1 MPSLSRRALFLLVL
15 LFMAAYALRMVQLEG
30 QSLWWDEGISLHLA
44 TSGLAEIARDR
55 LDNIHPPLYFVALKG
70 WLNLVGVSAFTGRY
84 LSVLGALL
92 QVPFVFA
99 FSRAVMR
106 GEPHRVV
113 AVAPWLAAALAF
125 ISPLSVIYG
134 QEIRVYAFLPLIFLG
149 LLWLGERI
157 ITRGAVDIRHLVLLG
172 GVAWLGLHL
181 HYIAAF
187 GIAYVALWG
196 IIVFARRGRTD
207 QVWRWLLMFGVV
219 GLVSLPWFVAVL
231 ANWTAVQAEASAGTF
246 ATEPVPL
253 PFLFAQVWAFQLTG
267 LAGALGTPLVRV
279 FAALAFG
286 ALVILIA
293 LRAARWDPPALSPLG
308 LFGSDLWA
316 LRLRLLAHWAIPLVL
331 ALVVWSLRSFS
342 HPRYVTMYTL
352 AFLPPAAVLIWPA
365 RRWLTQTIAAL
376 FLALLVFLS
385 LWGLGRYF
393 FYTGAAKP
401 DIRGVAQYLEN
412 VAGPGDVVLIPDTD
426 WSLPFEYSGSA
437 EVVMATLGQDPRR
450 LPEPLEMALS
460 CEPDGTEDGRCTMPR
475 DVYMLDYVRG
485 TRDWQYRV
493 PFELERRGWLADTVV
508 FDDLV
513 LRHYVVDRPAQALP
527 ACPTPGSE
535 PVTFGPVELGSSWVE
550 AGADANTAVTV
561 ALCWQTLATADR
573 EYAAAVTLT
582 DPLTGEQVGQ
592 ATIPLRDAGGRPA
605 MAWTAGTPVVTY
617 HVIPLQPGT
626 PPFDYAITT
635 SLFYPTADGITPIDI
650 VGPAGQTAGRSAA
663 LAEMALGPPVAGIDN
678 PYQLDEPPR
687 FPTPRP
693 VSSGVSLAGVVV
705 GGGQYRPGQTVRV
718 SLLWQ
723 RDAGLLGDFHPEV
736 RLMQDG
742 RLLAANND
750 GPAGGRYLP
759 NEWRS
764 GELVREVR
772 DLRLPADS
780 EGSVDVVLHSGAARV
795 SLGTIEVTGE
805 GVLMT
810 PPAVAQTAKVDFAD
824 VAQLIGFT
832 VATTDSTTAETLP
845 VELVWRS
852 LTDGAATDYVVF
864 VHVIDADGRLI
875 GQHDGQPAGGT
886 RPMSD
891 WLAGEYIVDGH
902 PVVFSDTAYTG
913 PAQIRVGLYD
923 PLSGTRL
930 LTADGSDATTL
941 PIILQIQPGP

>member
-1 MPSLSRRALFLLVL
+1 MPSLSRRALFFLVL
-15 LFMAAYALRMVQLEG
+15 LFLAAYALRMVRLDG

-44 TSGLAEIARDR
+44 TSSLAEIARDR

-92 QVPFVFA
+92 QVPLVFA
-99 FSRAVMR
+99 FSRAVTREGRR
-106 GEPHRVV
+106 GVV
-113 AVAPWLAAALAF
+113 AVVPWLAAALAL

-157 ITRGAVDIRHLVLLG
+157 ITRGAMDARHLALLG
-172 GVAWLGLHL
+172 AVAWLGLHL

-196 IIVFARRGRTD
+196 VIVFVRRGRTA
-207 QVWRWLLMFGVV
+207 QLWRWLLTFGVV
-219 GLVSLPWFVAVL
+219 GLASLPWFAAVL
-231 ANWTAVQAEASAGTF
+231 ANWAAVQAEASAGTF

-279 FAALAFG
+279 LAGVAFG
-286 ALVILIA
+286 ALVLLVA
-293 LRAARWDPPALSPLG
+293 LRAARWDRRASDPIGSPAA
-308 LFGSDLWA
+308 DLWA
-316 LRLRLLAHWAIPLVL
+316 VRLRLLAHWAIPLVL

-342 HPRYVTMYTL
+342 HPRYVTMYTI
-352 AFLPPAAVLIWPA
+352 AFLPMAAVLIWPA
-365 RRWLTQTIAAL
+365 RRWLTQTVAAL
-376 FLALLVFLS
+376 LLALLLFLS

-393 FYTGAAKP
+393 FYPGAAKP
-401 DIRGVAQYLEN
+401 DIRGVARYLETA
-412 VAGPGDVVLIPDTD
+412 AGPGDVVLIPDTD

-437 EVVMATLGQDPRR
+437 EVVMATLGEDPRR
-450 LPEPLEMALS
+450 LPEPLEAALH
-460 CEPDGTEDGRCTMPR
+460 CEPGGTESGRCTTPR
-475 DVYMLDYVRG
+475 DVYLLDYVHG
-485 TRDWQYRV
+485 TRDWQSRV
-493 PFELERRGWLADTVV
+493 PFELERRGRLADSVA

-513 LRHYVVDRPAQALP
+513 LRHYVLDRPAQALP
-527 ACPTPGSE
+527 ACPTAGPE
-535 PVTFGPVELGSSWVE
+535 PVAFGPIVLGGAWVE

-561 ALCWQTLATADR
+561 ALCWQTDATADK
-573 EYAAAVTLT
+573 EYAAAITLT

-592 ATIPLRDAGGRPA
+592 ATLPLRDAGGRPA
-605 MAWTAGTPVVTY
+605 MGWTPDTPVLTY

-626 PPFDYAITT
+626 PPLDYVVTT
-635 SLFYPTADGITPIDI
+635 SLFYPTDDGIMPVDI
-650 VGPAGQTAGRSAA
+650 IGPAGQTAGRAAA
-663 LAEMALGPPVAGIDN
+663 LGETTLAPPVVGLDN

-687 FPTPRP
+687 FPTPQP

-705 GGGQYRPGQTVRV
+705 GGGRYRPGQSVRV

-723 RDAGLLGDFHPEV
+723 RDAGPLGDFNPEV
-736 RLMQDG
+736 RLEQDG
-742 RLLAANND
+742 RLLVANDD
-750 GPAGGRYLP
+750 GPVQGRYLADK
-759 NEWRS
+759 WRP
-764 GELVREVR
+764 GEMVREVR
-772 DLRLPADS
+772 DLRLPAES
-780 EGSVDVVLHSGAARV
+780 EGVVEVVLQSGAVRV
-795 SLGTIEVTGE
+795 PLGVIDVAGE

-810 PPAVAQTAKVDFAD
+810 PPAVAQTAE
-824 VAQLIGFT
+824 VAFGEVAELIGFT
-832 VATTDSTTAETLP
+832 VAATDITTAETLP

-852 LTDGAATDYVVF
+852 LTDGAATDYAVF
-864 VHVIDADGRLI
+864 VHVVDADGRLI
-875 GQHDGQPAGGT
+875 GQHDGQPADGT

-902 PVVFSDTAYTG
+902 PVVFSDTGYAG

-930 LTADGSDATTL
+930 QTADGSDAFTL
-941 PIILQIQPGP
+941 PITLQIQPRP

>member
-15 LFMAAYALRMVQLEG
+15 LLLAAYALRMARLDG

-44 TSGLAEIARDR
+44 TSSLAEIARDR

-92 QVPFVFA
+92 QVPLVFA
-99 FSRAVMR
+99 FSRAAMR
-106 GEPHRVV
+106 GQRRGVV
-113 AVAPWLAAALAF
+113 AVVPWLGAVLAL

-157 ITRGAVDIRHLVLLG
+157 ITHGGMDARRLALLG
-172 GVAWLGLHL
+172 AVAWLGLHL

-187 GIAYVALWG
+187 GIAYVVLWG
-196 IIVFARRGRTD
+196 VVVFVRRGRTD
-207 QVWRWLLMFGVV
+207 QLWRWLLTFVVV
-219 GLVSLPWFVAVL
+219 GLASLPWFAAVL

-246 ATEPVPL
+246 AAEPVPL

-279 FAALAFG
+279 LAALAFG
-286 ALVILIA
+286 ALAIIVA
-293 LRAARWDPPALSPLG
+293 LRAARWDRRAPGA
-308 LFGSDLWA
+308 DLWA
-316 LRLRLLAHWAIPLVL
+316 VRLRLLAHWAIPLVL

-342 HPRYVTMYTL
+342 HPRYVTMYTI
-352 AFLPPAAVLIWPA
+352 AFLPLVAVLIWPA
-365 RRWLTQTIAAL
+365 RRWLTQTVAAL

-393 FYTGAAKP
+393 FYPGAAKP
-401 DIRGVAQYLEN
+401 DIRGVAHYLETA
-412 VAGPGDVVLIPDTD
+412 AGPGDVVLIPDTD
-426 WSLPFEYSGSA
+426 WSLPFEYSGLA
-437 EVVMATLGQDPRR
+437 EVVMATLGRDPQR
-450 LPEPLEMALS
+450 LPEPLEAALS
-460 CEPDGTEDGRCTMPR
+460 CEPGGTVAGRCTTSR
-475 DVYMLDYVRG
+475 DIYLLDYVHG
-485 TRDWQYRV
+485 TRDWQSRV
-493 PFELERRGWLADTVV
+493 PFELERRGWLTDSVA

-513 LRHYVVDRPAQALP
+513 LRHYVLDRPAQALP
-527 ACPTPGSE
+527 ACPTAAPE
-535 PVTFGPVELGSSWVE
+535 PVAFGSVVLGSSWVE

-561 ALCWQTLATADR
+561 ALCWQATTADR

-592 ATIPLRDAGGRPA
+592 ATLPLRDAGGRPTTT
-605 MAWTAGTPVVTY
+605 WTMGTPVVAY
-617 HVIPLQPGT
+617 HVVPLQPGT
-626 PPFDYAITT
+626 PPLDYAVTA
-635 SLFYPTADGITPIDI
+635 SLFYRTADGITPVDI
-650 VGPAGQTAGRSAA
+650 VGPAGQTAGRATA
-663 LAEMALGPPVAGIDN
+663 LGETTLGPPVAGLDN

-687 FPTPRP
+687 LPTPQP
-693 VSSGVSLAGVVV
+693 VSPGVSLAGVVV

-723 RDAGLLGDFHPEV
+723 RDGGSLGAFNPEV
-736 RLMQDG
+736 RLEQDG
-742 RLLAANND
+742 RPLVANDD
-750 GPAGGRYLP
+750 GPAQGRYLP
-759 NEWRS
+759 HEWRP

-772 DLRLPADS
+772 DLRLPAGS
-780 EGSVDVVLHSGAARV
+780 EGVVDVMLRSGAVRV
-795 SLGTIEVTGE
+795 PLGAIDVAGD

-810 PPAVAQTAKVDFAD
+810 PPTVAQTAE
-824 VAQLIGFT
+824 VAFGQVAELIGFT
-832 VATTDSTTAETLP
+832 VATTDITTAETLP

-852 LTDGAATDYVVF
+852 LTDGAVTDYVVF
-864 VHVIDADGRLI
+864 VHVVDVDGRLI
-875 GQHDGQPAGGT
+875 GQHDGRPAGGT

-891 WLAGEYIVDGH
+891 WLAGEYIVDNH
-902 PVVFSDTAYTG
+902 PVVFSDVAYTG

-930 LTADGSDATTL
+930 QTVDGSDATTL
-941 PIILQIQPGP
+941 PITLQIQSGP